1 LLGGEPITK
10 LLDAGES
17 KEVAMFGA
25 VWIAA
30 PIRTYVEAVKDIE
43 NFEQGGAFRV
53 TRRIV

>member
-10 LLDAGES
+10 LLDADES

-43 NFEQGGAFRV
+43 NFQRAVRSE
-53 TRRIV
+53 